1 MNWEEFCGSA
11 KFQKFS
17 YANRNSLLLE
27 LFEDYFLTIAIQEAA
42 YSSLERAD
50 FQVLVNKNSA
60 IFINQ
65 VQRTADRAARRK
77 FFQVQISPNFRS
89 LEILS

>member
-1 MNWEEFCGSA
+1 
-11 KFQKFS
+11 
-17 YANRNSLLLE
+17 LLE

-65 VQRTADRAARRK
+65 VQRTANRAAGRQFRR
-77 FFQVQISPNFRS
+77 SPNFRS
-89 LEILS
+89 LEMLS